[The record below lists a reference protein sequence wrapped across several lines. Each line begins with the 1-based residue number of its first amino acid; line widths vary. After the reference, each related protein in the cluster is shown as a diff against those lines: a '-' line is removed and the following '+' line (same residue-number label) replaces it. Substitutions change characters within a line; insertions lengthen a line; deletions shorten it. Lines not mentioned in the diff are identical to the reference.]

1 MALNSPEGIHWLF
14 LFIIIY
20 LFWRIGFWRI
30 GSRKSFVIPKIESR
44 KEEAPFLARKERKS
58 CSSTLQ
64 SDKSLT
70 EEVREVKEEIGKI
83 RKLAFNT
90 SFLDH

>member
-14 LFIIIY
+14 LFIIIC
-20 LFWRIGFWRI
+20 LFWRI

-44 KEEAPFLARKERKS
+44 KEEAPFLARKVRKS